1 MVPQADVP
9 AVDTPLRIR
18 SYRVLRRLATGGTSD
33 VLLACTEGPGGF
45 ERVVVLKL
53 LLRQFRDDKRFE
65 QMFLREAAAYARL
78 THPAV
83 VRLYDFF
90 AERERLV
97 LVLEYVDG
105 LPLNKLLAL
114 LRGAGGRL

>member
-1 MVPQADVP
+1 MVRPMVPLARAPATPKTADIP
-9 AVDTPLRIR
+9 SRIR
-18 SYRVLRRLATGGTSD
+18 SHRVLKRLATGGTSD

-53 LLRQFRDDKRFE
+53 LLEQFRADARLE
-65 QMFLREAAAYARL
+65 RMFLREAAAYARL
-78 THPAV
+78 SHPAI

-90 AERERLV
+90 SEEGRLV

-105 LPLNKLLAL
+105 L
-114 LRGAGGRL
+114 